1 MASDGVPHQVRE
13 LGEALGLPTAL
24 VWRQPFPGPG
34 LAIRVLCADAP
45 YITPDF
51 DAVQAELVAECA
63 ACSVLPV
70 KPVLLPVRTVGVQG
84 DGRSYSYLAALTMAH
99 SPHGSWPQLLE
110 LAQLLPTKVHQVNR
124 VCFLMGAPL
133 EESPREITPTC
144 LYSTNGFAP
153 LPQLRAADKVVNDL
167 LLKYGLLRSLAQVPV
182 TLFPVGFGLAG
193 GRSIGIRAFI
203 TRDFMTGRPACPGK
217 DVPLECLDEM
227 VAQICAIEGI
237 ARVALDITPKPPA
250 TTEWE

>member
-1 MASDGVPHQVRE
+1 MASLIRCESLARRSDCLLIAFDSPLDGVPHQVRE

-51 DAVQAELVAECA
+51 DAVQAKLVAECA

-144 LYSTNGFAP
+144 LYSTNGFAQP
-153 LPQLRAADKVVNDL
+153 T
-167 LLKYGLLRSLAQVPV
+167 RSSTTCCSSMGYCA
-182 TLFPVGFGLAG
+182 
-193 GRSIGIRAFI
+193 RSHR
-203 TRDFMTGRPACPGK
+203 C
-217 DVPLECLDEM
+217 
-227 VAQICAIEGI
+227 Q
-237 ARVALDITPKPPA
+237 
-250 TTEWE
+250 